1 MAHGR
6 ANQIEITLS
15 CKGGQ
20 GLLSVWDTGVGLCV
34 KASQGKGIG
43 LHTMAYRARM
53 IGGTL
58 EVQTPPRGGTRVVCV
73 FPLPASP
80 DASEAPDHARHPT

>member
-1 MAHGR
+1 
-6 ANQIEITLS
+6 
-15 CKGGQ
+15 
-20 GLLSVWDTGVGLCV
+20 V

-58 EVQTPPRGGTRVVCV
+58 QVVTPPEGGTRVTCL
-73 FPLPASP
+73 FPLPEST
-80 DASEAPDHARHPT
+80 DASEAPDHVRHPT